1 MKQIKVTGEMLP
13 DYLLKI
19 IKENNFCLDENKIL
33 IPNIGNNRKY
43 IIHCQNA
50 KLYLRL
56 KTQLKE
62 IHRTL

>member
-1 MKQIKVTGEMLP
+1 MLS

-19 IKENNFCLDENKIL
+19 VKEINFCLDKKKIL
-33 IPNIGNNRKY
+33 IPNLGNNRKY
-43 IIHCQNA
+43 IIHCQNI

-62 IHRTL
+62 IHRIL

>member
-1 MKQIKVTGEMLP
+1 MLS

-19 IKENNFCLDENKIL
+19 VKENNFCLDKKKIL
-33 IPNIGNNRKY
+33 IPNLGNNRKY
-43 IIHCQNA
+43 IIHCQNI

-62 IHRTL
+62 IHRIL